1 MNAPAL
7 LYNKTAL
14 DKVGIQVKDG
24 MTIDE
29 FVELSKEVKEKTGLR
44 TNIGYNHETLPEYWL
59 RAKGQVFLKK
69 ESWGQKV
76 QMISVLFL
84 TGRTGGERGLA
95 CRPQCIYRDYGRL
108 CRAGPYGL
116 RKQ

>member
-1 MNAPAL
+1 M
-7 LYNKTAL
+7 
-14 DKVGIQVKDG
+14 KDG

-59 RAKGQVFLKK
+59 RAKGQVFFEEGKL
-69 ESWGQKV
+69 GQKV

-84 TGRTGGERGLA
+84 TWKNRR
-95 CRPQCIYRDYGRL
+95 
-108 CRAGPYGL
+108 
-116 RKQ
+116 